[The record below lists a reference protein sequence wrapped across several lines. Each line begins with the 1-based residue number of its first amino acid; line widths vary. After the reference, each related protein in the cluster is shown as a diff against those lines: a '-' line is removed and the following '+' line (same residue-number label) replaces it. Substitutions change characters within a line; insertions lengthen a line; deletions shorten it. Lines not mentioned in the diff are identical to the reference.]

1 MYKYFICVLK
11 DEQRTVLEFDKMAN
25 QYISENN
32 NKLVRFINKQDGY
45 GKVLILG
52 IVPID
57 NILYIKTVNTDES
70 SQHDIQGGSEHA

>member
-11 DEQRTVLEFDKMAN
+11 DEQRTVLDFDKIAN

-52 IVPID
+52 VVPID
-57 NILYIKTVNTDES
+57 NILYIKTVNTDAPN
-70 SQHDIQGGSEHA
+70 QHDIQGGSEYA

>member
-1 MYKYFICVLK
+1 MHNYFICVLK
-11 DEQRTVLEFDKMAN
+11 DEQRTILDFDNMAN
-25 QYISENN
+25 QYVSENN

-52 IVPID
+52 VVPID